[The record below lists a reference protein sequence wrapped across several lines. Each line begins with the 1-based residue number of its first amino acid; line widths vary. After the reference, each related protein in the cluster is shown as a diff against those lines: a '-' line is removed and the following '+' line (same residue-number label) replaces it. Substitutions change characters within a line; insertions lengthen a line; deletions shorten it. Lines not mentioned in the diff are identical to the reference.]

1 MKRRGLSFLLVA
13 LLMASFLVLFAG
25 KEGQPTPVAGSLD
38 MSMYQLQGTKVIQ
51 YPITWQIGTYGGQ
64 FRESILGDPKTFN
77 MAASA
82 DATSSFIIGLM
93 FDSLFEIDPNTK
105 DFVGNLAESYQI
117 ILDEKYGQTDPQL
130 KKPAGKMEIVV
141 KLRRDVKWSDGKP
154 FTADDVVYYHN
165 KVILNEN
172 ILINGYNS
180 YFLTMPDKTQQPIK
194 CEKVDQY
201 TVKYLFPRIIA
212 NPLLRISYAV
222 MPKHIIEPV
231 ISKDDGKT
239 FKTFW
244 NAGTNPKEFVVNGP
258 FIVEQYIT
266 NSMIVMTRN
275 KNYWKKDAKGQR
287 LPYLD
292 KIVISIVKDQN
303 ADLLRFK
310 NGESDIYGMR
320 GEDYKA
326 LVNEQD
332 KLGIDIWSGGP
343 TLGTTFF
350 VFNQNPNKVPAQK
363 LRWFTNKK
371 FRQAFSMLIDRETI
385 VINVLDGIGAPQLS
399 PTPVQSPMYDPNV
412 KNVYMYN
419 PAKAKQF
426 FAEMGW
432 KDTNGDGF
440 LEDDKGV
447 TVEFEMLTNAGN
459 TVRERILNIVNEEA
473 KKAGLKTTA
482 RPIDFN
488 TLVSK
493 LTSTF
498 DWECIQIG
506 LTGSRYPETG
516 ENVWMPDGNLHMW
529 YPLQEDIFNPAYP
542 WELEIV
548 KNFLPFKYEVDQAKR
563 KVYWS
568 NILKILCEELPL
580 IYTVQSLGLV
590 AVKRGI
596 KNFYYD
602 VVIGIDRRYLFWE
615 KKQ

>member
-1 MKRRGLSFLLVA
+1 MKRKGLSFLIVT
-13 LLMASFLVLFAG
+13 LLMLSFLLFFAG
-25 KEGQPTPVAGSLD
+25 KEGQPASGGAID
-38 MSMYQLQGTKVIQ
+38 MSMYQLPGTKVIQ
-51 YPITWQIGTYGGQ
+51 YPITYSIGTYGGQ
-64 FRESILGDPKTFN
+64 LRDTLLGDPKTFN
-77 MAASA
+77 MAATA
-82 DATSSFIIGLM
+82 DATSSFLIGLM
-93 FDSLFEIDPNTK
+93 FESLFEIDPNTK
-105 DFVGNLAESYQI
+105 DFTGALVESWEYKI
-117 ILDEKYGQTDPQL
+117 DEKYGQIDKQL
-130 KKPAGKMEIVV
+130 NKPAGKLEITC

-180 YFLTMPDKTQQPIK
+180 YFLTLPDGSEQPIK
-194 CEKVDQY
+194 AEKVDQY
-201 TVKYLFPRIIA
+201 TVKYTFPRIIA

-231 ISKDDGKT
+231 ISKDDGKS

-244 NAGTNPKEFVVNGP
+244 NAGTNPKEFVINGP
-258 FIVEQYIT
+258 FMLEQYTT
-266 NSMIVMTRN
+266 NSLIVMKRN
-275 KNYWKKDAKGQR
+275 PNYWKKDAKGNR

-292 KIVISIVKDQN
+292 KLVFSIVKDQN

-320 GEDYKA
+320 GEDYKT
-326 LVNEQD
+326 LYPDMD

-350 VFNQNPNKVPAQK
+350 VFNQNPNKVPAHK

-371 FRQAFSMLIDRETI
+371 FRQAFSMLIDRDTI
-385 VINVLDGIGAPQLS
+385 VVNVMDGIGAPQLS
-399 PTPVQSPMYDPNV
+399 PTPIQSPMYDPNV
-412 KNVYMYN
+412 KNIYTYN

-447 TVEFEMLTNAGN
+447 TVEFEMFTNAGN
-459 TVRERILNIVNEEA
+459 TVREKILNIVNEEA
-473 KKAGLKTTA
+473 RKAGLKTTA

-493 LTSTF
+493 LLDTF
-498 DWECIQIG
+498 DWDCIEIG

-516 ENVWMPDGNLHMW
+516 ENVWLPNGNLHMW
-529 YPLQEDIFNPAYP
+529 YPYQEDIFKPAYP

-548 KNFLPFKYEVDQAKR
+548 KNFLPFKYEVDNAKR

-568 NILKILCEELPL
+568 NILKILVEELPL
-580 IYTVQSLGLV
+580 IYTVQGLGLV
-590 AVKRGI
+590 AVKRGLE
-596 KNFYYD
+596 NFFYD
-602 VVIGIDRRYLFWE
+602 TVIGIDRRFLYW
-615 KKQ
+615 KKK